1 MNILLVS
8 GTHPRTPHISGV
20 RAGRFAEE
28 LARLGH
34 RCVLLCPTVPGEAE
48 PVESVADHDW
58 SAPYVAAVAEPA
70 SPVTTG
76 PFGRPIT
83 AIRLLR
89 YGGNRVG
96 LYRAMLARWR
106 DLASDFRIDAVWTTF
121 GNMEAAFAARR
132 IADDTGVPWLLDVK
146 DNPDIYVPRPLRRP
160 LAWRLRGYGVLQS
173 NAALHAEAAAGW
185 LGQSAEIV
193 YSGVDTCF
201 FPEAAPSPGR
211 YVTLVGALY
220 HRHLL
225 DAFVDGIAAFNRQS
239 DAAPLEIVHLGAQM
253 AMLEASAARHDGRVA
268 VSSPGYVAP
277 ARMAEI
283 CQSALANCYVFFGWG
298 FHHKLFELLACR
310 RPVIAYG
317 GELPESLSA
326 AERLHAPLLM
336 PDSPDALRAAL
347 AEIDTPGYAIDPRL
361 PARFFTWPEQA
372 AMVDVA
378 MRRMTA

>member
-48 PVESVADHDW
+48 QIDSIADHDW
-58 SAPYVAAVAEPA
+58 SMPYIAAVTDPA
-70 SPVTTG
+70 PPVTAG
-76 PFGRPIT
+76 AFARLGT

-89 YGGNRVG
+89 HGGNRVG
-96 LYRAMLARWR
+96 LYRAMLTRWR
-106 DLASDFRIDAVWTTF
+106 HLAPGFPVDAVWTTF
-121 GNMEAAFAARR
+121 GSLESVFVARR
-132 IADDTGVPWLLDVK
+132 IARGASAPWLLDVK
-146 DNPDIYVPRPLRRP
+146 DNPDIYVPRLLRRA
-160 LAWRLRGYGVLQS
+160 LAWRLRGFGALQS
-173 NAALHAEAAAGW
+173 NAELHADAATRW
-185 LGQSAEIV
+185 LGQPAELV
-193 YSGVDTCF
+193 YSGVDSCF
-201 FPEAAPSPGR
+201 FPKAPPPPRR

-225 DAFVDGIAAFNRQS
+225 DAFVDGVAAFNRN
-239 DAAPLEIVHLGAQM
+239 AASPIEIVHLGAQI
-253 AMLEASAARHDGRVA
+253 AMLEESATRHDGHVP

-277 ARMAEI
+277 AQMAAI

-317 GELPESLSA
+317 GELRESLSA
-326 AERLHAPLLM
+326 AERLHAPLLT
-336 PDSPDALRAAL
+336 PDSPALLRAAL
-347 AEIDTPGYAIDPRL
+347 EEIDTPGYAIDPRL
-361 PARFFTWPEQA
+361 PPRFFTWPEQA
-372 AMVDVA
+372 AMVDAA